1 MSKRYYPITGLIC
14 RSIIPVPLYSN
25 IEIKIIPREK
35 CITEITEAFKNAT
48 AFIEI
53 TEIRNN
59 FMMYDILKEV
69 IAIIFLSHSFSVNS
83 NDDEEDDNH
92 FFRLITTKMNY
103 FTTKIGSEIMDTDFS
118 NRIPYFKF
126 SGKEYQNSLIHI
138 SLFLTDDIN
147 DIIGGAKKSSLYFFK
162 KIITY
167 LSIESEL
174 NKKIR
179 NSLVFIFEFIY
190 NKIDTTLFL
199 YSCLILEILLLKD
212 DEEGKKSKVSNR
224 ATSLIFKDLDIKLKK
239 DLALK
244 IQKLYKRRSEI
255 VHEGKKYID
264 FYDEIEYGITFE
276 INFAKNLFI
285 RLIEIIIMENIKSV
299 DDVIDLA
306 NLQYNRDNCME
317 GYL

>member
-14 RSIIPVPLYSN
+14 RSTIPVPLYSN
-25 IEIKIIPREK
+25 IEIKIIPREGCRK
-35 CITEITEAFKNAT
+35 EITDAFKNAT

-59 FMMYDILKEV
+59 FMMCDILKEV

-83 NDDEEDDNH
+83 NDDEDDNH

-103 FTTKIGSEIMDTDFS
+103 FTTKIGSEIVDTDFS

-126 SGKEYQNSLIHI
+126 SGKEYQNPLIHI
-138 SLFLTDDIN
+138 SLFLTDDTN

-212 DEEGKKSKVSNR
+212 SEEGKKSKVSNR

-244 IQKLYKRRSEI
+244 IQELYKRRSEI

-264 FYDEIEYGITFE
+264 FYNEIEYEITFE

-285 RLIEIIIMENIKSV
+285 KLIEIIIKENIRSV
-299 DDVIDLA
+299 DDVINLA